1 MMSDLETI
9 TGEAA
14 MLPGLEPAPATAGP
28 LERAVRRT
36 LAALKEAGYVR
47 ERDAARC
54 ALAIE
59 LAQIITDKRRSGR
72 TSTVGNDARVLVEL
86 LDDLLPEDTG
96 VDNALQDAMAEWQ
109 SAIAGMTGGA
119 R

>member
-1 MMSDLETI
+1 MSNVTP
-9 TGEAA
+9 
-14 MLPGLEPAPATAGP
+14 LPGLDTPDREPSP
-28 LERAVRRT
+28 LEKAVRRT
-36 LAALKEAGYVR
+36 IAELNRLNYVT
-47 ERDAARC
+47 ESSAARC

-96 VDNALQDAMAEWQ
+96 ADAQLQKAMLEW
-109 SAIAGMTGGA
+109 SDFLKTGLGT
-119 R
+119 